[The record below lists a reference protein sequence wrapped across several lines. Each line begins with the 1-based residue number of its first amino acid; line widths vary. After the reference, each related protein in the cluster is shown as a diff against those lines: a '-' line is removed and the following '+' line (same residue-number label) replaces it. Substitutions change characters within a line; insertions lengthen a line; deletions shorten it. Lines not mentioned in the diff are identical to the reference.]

1 MLLIPCSYYTG
12 TSHSFKLKRH
22 LGLGFVI
29 VMTLRSLRG
38 LRSKYRGEEERENL
52 WDSYQAANAFSNTAL
67 VENDLILP
75 VAKVALQ
82 FIIVSSDV
90 ISIHY

>member
-22 LGLGFVI
+22 LGFVI